1 MSTCESTRCIRE
13 LLARTAS
20 LGLAGVAVLGCT
32 GTDDPLQVN
41 STVQPSVL
49 VSQTP
54 LDGATVPKYVD
65 RLPLLST
72 NRVDG
77 TQSVAVHMEEFQQKM
92 LPGSMYSGL
101 ASPFRNGTFM
111 WGYEVG

>member
-20 LGLAGVAVLGCT
+20 LGLAGIAVLGC
-32 GTDDPLQVN
+32 TDDPLQVN
-41 STVQPSVL
+41 SQEQPSV
-49 VSQTP
+49 VVAQTP

-77 TQSVAVHMEEFQQKM
+77 TQTVTVHMEEFQQKM
-92 LPGSMYSGL
+92 LPGSMYSNL

-111 WGYEVG
+111 WGY